1 MSEGFVRI
9 ISKNVF
15 TVRSLTLI
23 FEDAGYTVTDSA
35 DEAELTVT
43 DTPSVL
49 AGDRRGVFVYLADRG
64 SALPKGADAVI
75 AKPFSWK
82 ELLDA
87 AESLM
92 RRRTESDGIALRGDT
107 LVYKGKSVRLTERE
121 AKLFEFF
128 KSHENIP
135 VTREEMLATVWGMEQ
150 GGTNVTDVYVNY
162 LRKKLK
168 AAFGADFI
176 KSVRGVGYIYSEA

>member
-43 DTPSVL
+43 DTPSAL
-49 AGDRRGVFVYLADRG
+49 GDEKHGVFVYLADRG
-64 SALPKGADAVI
+64 SALPKGAAAVI

-82 ELLDA
+82 ELLDTVEA
-87 AESLM
+87 LL
-92 RRRTESDGIALRGDT
+92 RRRTDGIVLRGDT
-107 LVYKGKSVRLTERE
+107 LVYKGKSVKLTERE

-128 KSHENIP
+128 KLHEGTP
-135 VTREEMLATVWGMEQ
+135 VTREEMLASVWETGQ

-176 KSVRGVGYIYSEA
+176 TSVRGVGYVYEFRGE